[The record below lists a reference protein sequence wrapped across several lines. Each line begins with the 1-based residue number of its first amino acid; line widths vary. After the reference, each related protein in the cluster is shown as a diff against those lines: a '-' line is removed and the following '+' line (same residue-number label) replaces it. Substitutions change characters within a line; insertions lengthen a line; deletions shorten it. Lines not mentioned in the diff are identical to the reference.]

1 MLILASQSPRRKALL
16 ESKNIEFKTV
26 PSAFDEASVLAN
38 SPIEYVKTLARL
50 KAKSILEHYP
60 NDVILGADTIVL
72 LDQTILGKPKDE
84 HDAFLMLKML
94 RGKRHLV
101 YTAVSIMNKDKEETW
116 LSYAEVQ
123 FKDVSDQDI
132 LSYVKTKEP
141 LDKAGSYGIQG
152 LGSFLVASYY
162 GNYHA
167 IMGLPIDEV
176 VEKLKQFS

>member
-16 ESKNIEFKTV
+16 ESKNIIFETI
-26 PSAFDEASVLAN
+26 PSMLDESSIPIE

-72 LDQTILGKPKDE
+72 LDQSILGKPKDE
-84 HDAFLMLKML
+84 HDAILMLKML
-94 RGKRHLV
+94 RGKRHHV
-101 YTAVSIMNKDKEETW
+101 YTAVSIMSKEKEETW

-123 FKDVSDQDI
+123 FKDVTDQEI
-132 LSYVKTKEP
+132 LAYVKTKDP

-167 IMGLPIDEV
+167 IMGLPLDEV
-176 VEKLKQFS
+176 VEKLKLFL

>member
-16 ESKNIEFKTV
+16 ESKNISFEMI
-26 PSAFDEASVLAN
+26 PSAFDEGSI
-38 SPIEYVKTLARL
+38 PIDTPISYVKTLARL
-50 KAKSILEHYP
+50 KAQSVLKHYP

-72 LDQTILGKPKDE
+72 LDQTVLGKPKDE
-84 HDAFLMLKML
+84 HDAFLMLQKL
-94 RGKRHLV
+94 RGKRHFV
-101 YTAVSIMNKDKEETW
+101 YTAVSIMSKDKEETW

-123 FKDVSDQDI
+123 FHNVSDQEI
-132 LSYVKTKEP
+132 KSYVETKDP

-176 VEKLKQFS
+176 VEKLKLFK